1 MLAAHGHSNNL
12 VDSHNDINSPVEYGK
27 RHDRTAFSRN
37 DVVEPVP
44 LDRFLRMQ
52 LGRTARWARANEQ
65 STSLSLLVCLS
76 VPVTLSLFSPPRRG
90 CEPLSAS
97 RWLDAAGLSADLS
110 HFTCRSRTRTLRSGM
125 GDTPNVI
132 NKSAGYN
139 EGILTPS
146 CRRRSR
152 LGVSPSDAMMPQQR
166 CLIMRIWGDRIAVY
180 TCTGRYIRP
189 NRRCGSWL

>member
-1 MLAAHGHSNNL
+1 
-12 VDSHNDINSPVEYGK
+12 
-27 RHDRTAFSRN
+27 
-37 DVVEPVP
+37 
-44 LDRFLRMQ
+44 MQ
-52 LGRTARWARANEQ
+52 LGRTARWHAPMSRALGL
-65 STSLSLLVCLS
+65 SMPLRPRHSL
-76 VPVTLSLFSPPRRG
+76 TLPPRRG

-139 EGILTPS
+139 EGIFTPS

-152 LGVSPSDAMMPQQR
+152 LGVSPSDAMMPQ
-166 CLIMRIWGDRIAVY
+166 
-180 TCTGRYIRP
+180 
-189 NRRCGSWL
+189 